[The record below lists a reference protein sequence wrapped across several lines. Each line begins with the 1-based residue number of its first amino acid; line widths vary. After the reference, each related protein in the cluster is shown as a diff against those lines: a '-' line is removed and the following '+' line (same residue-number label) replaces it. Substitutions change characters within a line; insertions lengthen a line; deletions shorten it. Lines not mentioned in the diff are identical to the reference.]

1 MPVVSTKYPSAVRP
15 NTELSLGAE
24 LRIVNTSDRYI
35 DLTYNPRDRE
45 ISYAFQNAMGERIES
60 NLSLASNVRRIVVLN
75 AGSDIAF
82 EYFS

>member
-1 MPVVSTKYPSAVRP
+1 MPVVSTRYPSTVRP
-15 NTELSLGAE
+15 NTELLLGE
-24 LRIVNTSDRYI
+24 GLRIVNTSDRYI